1 MDRMFSKIRN
11 IKNIKTVNLNTDTY
25 FSSLDGWT
33 SFNIV
38 ICCYCY
44 CCYYCFVWQLSVCL
58 SDTLVLTYARLIH
71 TGQFLNGLAGPIAMG
86 APPALSA
93 EWFPPEQ
100 RTTAT
105 AIATVSN
112 VFGLAVSFLLGLYD
126 CTLYI

>member
-1 MDRMFSKIRN
+1 M
-11 IKNIKTVNLNTDTY
+11 
-25 FSSLDGWT
+25 
-33 SFNIV
+33 
-38 ICCYCY
+38 
-44 CCYYCFVWQLSVCL
+44 CL